1 MNEKEI
7 KKREKEINKK
17 EKELAKRE
25 ELLNQQEESFKTK
38 QLGYFFLLALM
49 IIGLVSLMA
58 INVNIVKEINETER
72 VVYRNN

>member
-17 EKELAKRE
+17 EKELTKRE
-25 ELLNQQEESFKTK
+25 ELLNQQEESFKVK

-58 INVNIVKEINETER
+58 INLNIVKEINETER
-72 VVYRNN
+72 VVYKNN

>member
-1 MNEKEI
+1 VNEKEI

-49 IIGLVSLMA
+49 IIGLVSLIA
-58 INVNIVKEINETER
+58 INLNIVKEINETER
-72 VVYRNN
+72 VVYKNN

>member
-58 INVNIVKEINETER
+58 INLNIVKEINETER
-72 VVYRNN
+72 VVYKNN

>member
-49 IIGLVSLMA
+49 IIGLVSLIA
-58 INVNIVKEINETER
+58 ININIVKEINETER
-72 VVYRNN
+72 VVYKNN

>member
-1 MNEKEI
+1 MTERQLI
-7 KKREKEINKK
+7 KK

-58 INVNIVKEINETER
+58 INLNIVKEINETKR

>member
-1 MNEKEI
+1 MTERQLI
-7 KKREKEINKK
+7 KK

-58 INVNIVKEINETER
+58 INLNIVKEINETER
-72 VVYRNN
+72 VVYKNN

>member
-1 MNEKEI
+1 MTERQLI
-7 KKREKEINKK
+7 KK

-58 INVNIVKEINETER
+58 INVKIVKEINETER